1 MVEPKY
7 YEDDELLNE
16 DEESLIVNDG
26 ITEDLN
32 DTGIPDEAVE
42 EEESDTYKVDASKLD
57 GITSYELS

>member
-42 EEESDTYKVDASKLD
+42 EESDTYKVDASKLD